1 MRCARADLVG
11 SSSGSLDIRP
21 HPARAAA
28 DNTWQ
33 RVRQSACGDRCPSSP
48 PRVFVH
54 GRRAGGATAQH
65 GTAGELEEEKHGHRP
80 LAAAGDGRG
89 AETRGREDKGQ
100 FGNFRWEG
108 QTASHVTKPLPRH
121 SNTSLVL
128 AQGGILRSLVSSRV
142 WDARFRSSGSKIGR
156 S

>member
-1 MRCARADLVG
+1 M
-11 SSSGSLDIRP
+11 
-21 HPARAAA
+21 
-28 DNTWQ
+28 
-33 RVRQSACGDRCPSSP
+33 
-48 PRVFVH
+48 
-54 GRRAGGATAQH
+54 AQH

-128 AQGGILRSLVSSRV
+128 AQGGILRGLVSSRV
-142 WDARFRSSGSKIGR
+142 WDARFCSSGFKIGR